1 MDLKNGIAI
10 RFRQGQV
17 RVKKK
22 KTYLG
27 AFLAFKGKKEEEAR
41 ASIGEGKKEKKKEE
55 EVPETR
61 RRQKVSPPP
70 FLFLFLPFCLFL
82 RMNEK
87 KISTFPK
94 TN

>member
-27 AFLAFKGKKEEEAR
+27 AFLGFKGKKGR
-41 ASIGEGKKEKKKEE
+41 NQGINRRGKKGKEE
-55 EVPETR
+55 ERGGTR
-61 RRQKVSPPP
+61 
-70 FLFLFLPFCLFL
+70 
-82 RMNEK
+82 N
-87 KISTFPK
+87 
-94 TN
+94 